1 MGKEYWQ
8 VAAGSRG
15 RDYADRFLQF
25 GMAFVGGEEHVR
37 KMAEVA
43 VGDVVLLKRG
53 LSQVVAAG
61 DVVQRNGVH
70 RGDGD
75 RDWLHDFDGW
85 DLPAY
90 CYVNWRVPTAPVET
104 EGLTRTTIQRV
115 PQEKHR
121 LLADSLLSLPIRPH
135 EPEPQ
140 ATNIVRDEQLLE
152 FLISEGLRPSAADE
166 LTDTIRKIRLLAD
179 YYYQN
184 CEWDDIREHETRTFL
199 VVPLLLALGW
209 AEQQVKVELPCSCG
223 RVDVACFSHV
233 YRRKN
238 DECMVLIETKDFA
251 SGLDYAPDQARKYAE
266 DFSGCQV
273 LVVSNGWC
281 YKTFLRSP
289 DRKSFSDQPSAYLNI
304 LQPRD
309 RYPLDP
315 SHVDGALG
323 VLKWLLPSSLR

>member
-1 MGKEYWQ
+1 MGREYWQ

-15 RDYADRFLQF
+15 RDYGDRFLQF
-25 GMAFVGGEEHVR
+25 GMAFVGGDEHVR
-37 KMAEVA
+37 KMGEVA

-104 EGLTRTTIQRV
+104 EGLTRTTIQKV

-121 LLADSLLSLPIRPH
+121 LLADSLLSLPTRPH

-140 ATNIVRDEQLLE
+140 PTNIVRDEQLLE

-223 RVDVACFSHV
+223 RIDVACFSHV

-281 YKTFLRSP
+281 YKTFLRSA

-304 LQPRD
+304 LRPRD

>member
-1 MGKEYWQ
+1 MRREYWQ
-8 VAAGSRG
+8 IAAGSRG

-25 GMAFVGGEEHVR
+25 GMAFVGGDEHVKR
-37 KMAEVA
+37 MGEVS

-53 LSQVVAAG
+53 LSQVVSVG
-61 DVVQRNGVH
+61 EIVQRNGVCKGE
-70 RGDGD
+70 GDK
-75 RDWLHDFDGW
+75 DWLRDFDGW

-90 CYVNWRVPTAPVET
+90 CYVDWRVLSVPVDT

-121 LLADSLLSLPIRPH
+121 RLADSLFSLPVREH

-140 ATNIVRDEQLLE
+140 PTKDIRDEQILR

-166 LTDTIRKIRLLAD
+166 LTNTFRRIRLLAD
-179 YYYQN
+179 HYYQDGN
-184 CEWDDIREHETRTFL
+184 WDDIREHETRTFL
-199 VVPLLLALGW
+199 VAPLLLTLGW
-209 AEQQVKVELPCSCG
+209 AEQQVKIELPCSCG
-223 RVDVACFSHV
+223 RIDIACFSHV

-238 DECMVLIETKDFA
+238 DECVLLIETKDFG
-251 SGLDYAPDQARKYAE
+251 SGLDYAPDQARRYAE
-266 DFSGCQV
+266 DFPECQV

-281 YKTFLRSP
+281 YKTFLRSAVGESFN
-289 DRKSFSDQPSAYLNI
+289 DRPSAYLNI
-304 LQPRD
+304 LRPRD

-315 SHVDGALG
+315 LHVDGALG